1 MPAPWERRPR
11 RDLFVTQRLN
21 RGEDAAPTAIYPWQ
35 SVPIRGY
42 IISQRRRAMKTYK
55 NYVNNEWVTAAATRE
70 IINPATGEA
79 IATVP
84 EASKEDVDRAIAAAR
99 TTFDSTDWR
108 DSSKAQMRGRILF
121 KMADLVR
128 KNMAKLAELETRN
141 TGKPIVESEFDMN
154 DTATCFEYNGGL
166 ATKYHGETLNV
177 PDNALNFTLKEPV
190 GVCGLII
197 PWNYPLMLAAWKL
210 GPAIAAGCTVVLKPA
225 EQTPLTMLEFCK
237 LVQKHIPELPAG
249 VLNVVTGDGPI
260 AGRAL
265 VESPHVEKIAFTGG
279 TDTGKAILRSIGSS
293 HLKKVSLELGG
304 KSPNIYFADADLD
317 AATDGALFGVFINQG
332 EVCSAGSRVL
342 VQKDI
347 WKKFMDRMKEKT
359 KRIKLGDPLKRDT
372 KMGPLVSEEH
382 QQKVLSY
389 IELGKQEAKLICGG
403 SSRPGGI
410 ATALRKGFYV
420 EPTIFETD
428 NTTRIA
434 REEIF
439 GPVVACIPFKD
450 EADAIRIANDTPYGL
465 AAAVW
470 SRDIFKCLRVVK
482 NLRAGIVWVNS
493 IQPCYVE
500 SPWGGYKQSG
510 QGREMSLHGIEEF
523 LETKQVHI
531 NLNEAPLGWY

>member
-1 MPAPWERRPR
+1 
-11 RDLFVTQRLN
+11 
-21 RGEDAAPTAIYPWQ
+21 
-35 SVPIRGY
+35 
-42 IISQRRRAMKTYK
+42 MKTYR
-55 NYVNNEWVTAAATRE
+55 NFIHHEWVAAADTRP
-70 IINPATGEA
+70 IINPATAEPFA
-79 IATVP
+79 IVA
-84 EASKEDVDRAIAAAR
+84 ESSADDVARAITAAR
-99 TTFDSTDWR
+99 AAFDNTDWR
-108 DSSKAQMRGRILF
+108 DSSKAQLRGRILLR
-121 KMADLVR
+121 MAELVR
-128 KNMAKLAELETRN
+128 KNLARLAELETRN

-154 DTATCFEYNGGL
+154 DTATCFEYYGGL
-166 ATKYHGETLNV
+166 ATKVHGETLSV

-210 GPAIAAGCTVVLKPA
+210 GPALAAGCTVVVKPA
-225 EQTPLTMLEFCK
+225 EQTPLTMLEFCR
-237 LVQKHIPELPAG
+237 LVQQHIPDLPPG
-249 VLNVVTGDGPI
+249 VLNVVTGDGPV

-265 VESPHVEKIAFTGG
+265 VESPDVDKIAFTGG
-279 TDTGKAILRSIGSS
+279 TETGKAILRSIGSS

-304 KSPNIYFADADLD
+304 KSPNIYFADADLE

-342 VQKDI
+342 VQKSI
-347 WKKFMDRMKEKT
+347 WPKFIARMKEKT
-359 KRIKLGDPLKRDT
+359 KRIQLGDPLQRAT

-382 QQKVLSY
+382 QQKVMSY
-389 IELGKQEAKLICGG
+389 IELGKQEAKLLMGG
-403 SSRPGGI
+403 RQP
-410 ATALRKGFYV
+410 KGKGYYV

-439 GPVVACIPFKD
+439 GPVVACIPFQD
-450 EADAIRIANDTPYGL
+450 EADALRIANDTPYGL

-470 SRDIFKCLRVVK
+470 SRDIFRCLRVVK
-482 NLRAGIVWVNS
+482 HLRAGIVWVNTM
-493 IQPCYVE
+493 QPCYVE

-531 NLNEAPLGWY
+531 NLNETPIGWY